1 MADIPLIDQ
10 GFYRNDS
17 GSDRV
22 GGDENGGGDDVFWDG
37 TVAESVV
44 MKTMVV
50 AKYLQ
55 VKEKMIQFDFG
66 PLAQVGDVA
75 NRL

>member
-1 MADIPLIDQ
+1 M
-10 GFYRNDS
+10 
-17 GSDRV
+17 
-22 GGDENGGGDDVFWDG
+22 
-37 TVAESVV
+37 AESVV

>member
-22 GGDENGGGDDVFWDG
+22 GGDENGGGDDVF
-37 TVAESVV
+37 
-44 MKTMVV
+44 
-50 AKYLQ
+50 
-55 VKEKMIQFDFG
+55 
-66 PLAQVGDVA
+66 
-75 NRL
+75 